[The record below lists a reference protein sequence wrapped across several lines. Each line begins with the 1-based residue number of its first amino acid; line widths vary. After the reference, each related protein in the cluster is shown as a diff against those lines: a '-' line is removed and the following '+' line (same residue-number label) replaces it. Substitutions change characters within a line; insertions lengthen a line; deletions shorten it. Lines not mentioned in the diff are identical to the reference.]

1 MLDED
6 GIIVM
11 NYKSGFLL
19 LTSFV
24 FCLVFAGELHAET
37 FYHKSKGGVKYY
49 TNVKPKGNDYTKIRS
64 NWGRSK
70 SSTKSLR
77 DHGRYEYS
85 AEYDHIIRQAAAK
98 YNLDPN
104 LIKAMIKVESNF
116 YADAISPKGAQGL
129 MQLMPPTASRMG
141 VINAFDSRD
150 NIMGGSKYF
159 RFLLDLFDENKTL
172 AIAGY
177 NAGENAVI
185 KYGYEIPPYRET
197 EGYVDKVFAH
207 YKNLQKKDSKLA
219 VKKAPKIKPKY
230 KDNKEEK
237 NNGPSIVYRETLDSV
252 EITPQS
258 KSTVIVKSVEYY
270 DRKGSLENTGK
281 IKTTPGGEY
290 TVQIASFPTMDNAK
304 EMEESLKSKTYPA
317 YIKAANLPNKGT
329 WYRVRIGEFTTK
341 QEALLYMENLKRE
354 QPHISSPIVTSI
366 N

>member
-1 MLDED
+1 MHED

-19 LTSFV
+19 LTSFI
-24 FCLVFAGELHAET
+24 FCLVFADNLSAET
-37 FYHKSKGGVKYY
+37 FYHKNKGGVKYY
-49 TNVKPKGNDYTKIRS
+49 TNVKPKGNDYSKVYS
-64 NWGRSK
+64 NWGRK
-70 SSTKSLR
+70 KYSTKSLR
-77 DHGRYEYS
+77 DHGKYEYS
-85 AEYDHIIRQAAAK
+85 TEYDHIIRQAAAK
-98 YNLDPN
+98 YDLDPN

-116 YADAISPKGAQGL
+116 YAEAVSPKGAQGL

-197 EGYVDKVFAH
+197 EGYVEKVFVH
-207 YKNLQKKDSKLA
+207 YNNLQKKDAKLTA
-219 VKKAPKIKPKY
+219 KKSPKIKPKF

-252 EITPQS
+252 EITPKS

-270 DRKGSLENTGK
+270 DNGGKVENTRK
-281 IKTTPGGEY
+281 IKSTPGGEY

-304 EMEESLKSKTYPA
+304 EMQQSLQSKTYPA
-317 YIKAANLPNKGT
+317 YIKTAKLPNKGT
-329 WYRVRIGEFTTK
+329 WYRVRIGEFSSK

-354 QPHISSPIVTSI
+354 QPHISSPIVTSM

>member
-1 MLDED
+1 MDED
-6 GIIVM
+6 GIIIM
-11 NYKSGFLL
+11 NFKSGYLL
-19 LTSFV
+19 LILLA
-24 FCLVFAGELHAET
+24 FCLIFAGNLYAET
-37 FYHKSKGGVKYY
+37 FYHKNEGGVKTY
-49 TNVKPKGNDYTKIRS
+49 TNVKPKGNDYSKVYS
-64 NWGRSK
+64 NWGRRK

-77 DHGRYEYS
+77 DHGKYEYS
-85 AEYDHIIRQAAAK
+85 TEYDHIIRQAAAK
-98 YNLDPN
+98 YDLDPN

-116 YADAISPKGAQGL
+116 YAEAVSPKGAQGL
-129 MQLMPPTASRMG
+129 MQLMPPTADRMG

-207 YKNLQKKDSKLA
+207 YKNIKKQDSKIS
-219 VKKAPKIKPKY
+219 VKPANSVKT
-230 KDNKEEK
+230 NLEKEKKKERSK
-237 NNGPSIVYRETLDSV
+237 PSIVYRETLEDV
-252 EITPQS
+252 EVIPQK
-258 KSTVIVKSVEYY
+258 KSTVIVKSVDYY
-270 DRKGSLENTGK
+270 DTAGAKQNTNTVK
-281 IKTTPGGEY
+281 SSPGGEY

-304 EMEESLKSKTYPA
+304 EMEQSLKSKTYPA

-329 WYRVRIGEFTTK
+329 WYRVRVGEFTTK
-341 QEALLYMENLKRE
+341 QDALLYMESLKRE
-354 QPHISSPIVTSI
+354 QPNISSPIVTSI

>member
-6 GIIVM
+6 GITVM
-11 NYKSGFLL
+11 NFKSGFLL
-19 LTSFV
+19 LTSFI
-24 FCLVFAGELHAET
+24 FCLIFAGDLSAET
-37 FYHKSKGGVKYY
+37 FYHKNEGGVKIY
-49 TNVKPKGNDYTKIRS
+49 TNVKPKGNDYSKVYS
-64 NWGRSK
+64 NWGRKK

-85 AEYDHIIRQAAAK
+85 TEYDHIIRQAAAK
-98 YNLDPN
+98 YKLDPN

-116 YADAISPKGAQGL
+116 YAKAISPKGAQGL
-129 MQLMPPTASRMG
+129 MQLMPPTADRMG

-207 YKNLQKKDSKLA
+207 YKNLQKQDSKIL
-219 VKKAPKIKPKY
+219 VKPAGSVKTKLENEKK
-230 KDNKEEK
+230 KESSK
-237 NNGPSIVYRETLDSV
+237 PSIVYRETLEDV
-252 EITPQS
+252 EIIPQK
-258 KSTVIVKSVEYY
+258 KSTVIVKSVDYY
-270 DRKGSLENTGK
+270 NTSGDK
-281 IKTTPGGEY
+281 QNTNTIKSSPGGEY
-290 TVQIASFPTMDNAK
+290 TVQIASFPTMDNAR
-304 EMEESLKSKTYPA
+304 EMEQSLKSKTYPA

-329 WYRVRIGEFTTK
+329 WYRVRVGEFTTK
-341 QEALLYMENLKRE
+341 QEALLYMESLKRE
-354 QPHISSPIVTSI
+354 QPNISSPIVTSI